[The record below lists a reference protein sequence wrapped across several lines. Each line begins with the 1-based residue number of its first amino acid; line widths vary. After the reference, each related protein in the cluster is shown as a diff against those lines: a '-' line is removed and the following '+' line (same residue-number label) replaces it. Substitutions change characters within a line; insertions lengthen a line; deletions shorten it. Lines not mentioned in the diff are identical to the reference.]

1 MEPMTLQQRVRF
13 YLEDLETPWGRA
25 VNGAIATLI
34 ILSSAIFVIE
44 TYTIPAS
51 LEIVLDWMDWLIL
64 AAFTLEY
71 GLRAWSAEQPRRY
84 LFSLYGLVDLIAILP
99 LLLGFLDLRFIRLL
113 RWLRLL
119 RLWRFLANQQ
129 LGGRLKTQ
137 DTLIVTRIL
146 FTLFTIIFIYSG
158 LIFQVE
164 HPANPD
170 NFRNFLDAAYFAVV
184 TMTTV
189 GFGDVTPVS
198 EAGRALTIMMIL
210 TGIALIPTQ
219 VGRLIGQVAKA
230 KDPDQVSCPSCGLY
244 GHDSDAR
251 FCKRCGNPLF
261 KPGPN
266 PSPDPMATEA
276 ISPAS
281 LEPGQPGVK

>member
-1 MEPMTLQQRVRF
+1 MEPMTLKQRIRF
-13 YLEDLETPWGRA
+13 YLEDLETSWGRA
-25 VNGAIATLI
+25 INGAIATLI
-34 ILSSAIFVIE
+34 LLSSAIFVLE
-44 TYTIPAS
+44 TYSIPAS
-51 LEIVLDWMDWLIL
+51 LAMVLGWIDGLIL

-71 GLRAWSAEQPRRY
+71 GLRVWSAAQPRRY

-119 RLWRFLANQQ
+119 RLWRFLGNQQ
-129 LGGRLKTQ
+129 FGGRFRSQ
-137 DTLIVTRIL
+137 DTWIVARIL

-170 NFRNFLDAAYFAVV
+170 NFSNFLDAAYFAVV

-189 GFGDVTPVS
+189 GFGDVTPIS
-198 EAGRALTIMMIL
+198 EAGRALTVMMIL

-219 VGRLIGQVAKA
+219 LGRLIGQVAKA
-230 KDPDQVSCPSCGLY
+230 KDPDQLSCPSCGLY

-261 KPGPN
+261 QPEP
-266 PSPDPMATEA
+266 PPASMAAET
-276 ISPAS
+276 ITSTS
-281 LEPGQPGVK
+281 LEPDQPGVQ